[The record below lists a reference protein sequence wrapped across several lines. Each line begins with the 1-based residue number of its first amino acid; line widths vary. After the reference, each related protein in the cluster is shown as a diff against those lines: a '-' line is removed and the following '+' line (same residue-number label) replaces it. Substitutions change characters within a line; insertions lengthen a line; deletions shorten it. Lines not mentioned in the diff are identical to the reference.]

1 MLYQVPFNS
10 TISRNVVKAFKELHA
25 RGVYHGDVRGENILV
40 RCDYSVV
47 VVDFEGSE
55 MAADKDLLKEEMQQV
70 KSLLASLKKGMPMR

>member
-1 MLYQVPFNS
+1 MLCQVPFNS

-25 RGVYHGDVRGENILV
+25 RGLYHGDVRVENLLV

-55 MAADKDLLKEEMQQV
+55 IAADDDLLKEIQQV
-70 KSLLASLKKGMPMR
+70 KSLLASLKKGALVR